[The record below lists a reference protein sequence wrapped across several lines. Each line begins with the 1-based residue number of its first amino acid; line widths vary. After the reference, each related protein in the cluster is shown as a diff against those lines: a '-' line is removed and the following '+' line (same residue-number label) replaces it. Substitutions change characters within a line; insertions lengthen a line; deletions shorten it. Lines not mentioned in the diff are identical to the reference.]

1 MFSNKAHIKRLT
13 SNFFSLSILQWVNYI
28 LPLITFP
35 YLVRVLGVEL
45 FGILALATA
54 LISYFNVIVDYGFN
68 LTAVNEIAT
77 HSNNKKKVEQI
88 YSIVITVKLLLTLVS
103 FIILSL
109 IISIFE
115 IFSNN
120 WEIYLLT
127 FGVVIGQAIFP
138 VWFFQ
143 GIEKMK
149 YIAYINIFAKVIFT
163 ALILLFVEH
172 EGDYHLVPTFISL
185 GFIISGVLS
194 IVLVRNKFGVRF
206 SLQEFSNIKR
216 ALLENWHIFI
226 SNIFVSLYTT
236 TNILLLGI
244 MTNNTITGYY
254 AIAEKIIHAFG
265 NILTPLSQAIYPLL
279 SKKYFINK
287 KYFFGFVKRL
297 GLIYTAFSVVVV
309 LIMYIYSDLIIT
321 IVTGKADQ
329 HVIEIYFILMFTV
342 MTIPLGPLFT
352 QVLNIMKLKRSLSKI
367 SRDAFIFTIVFAP
380 ISIYTYSTIGLAV
393 VAVFAQIFIIS
404 LCINK
409 ITTTKS
415 KNNENIRKA

>member
-1 MFSNKAHIKRLT
+1 
-13 SNFFSLSILQWVNYI
+13 

-143 GIEKMK
+143 GMERMK
-149 YIAYINIFAKVIFT
+149 YITYINILAKLIFT
-163 ALILLFVEH
+163 ILIFLFVQDE
-172 EGDYHLVPTFISL
+172 ENYYLVPIFTSL
-185 GFIISGVLS
+185 GFIIAGVFS
-194 IVLVRNKFGVRF
+194 IGLIKKEFGVNL
-206 SLQEFSNIKR
+206 SLQRFENIKR
-216 ALLENWHIFI
+216 YLLKNWDIFI

-254 AIAEKIIHAFG
+254 AIAEKIIHALG
-265 NILTPLSQAIYPLL
+265 NILTPLTQAIYPLL
-279 SKKYFINK
+279 SKKYIQNKSLFFRFIEK
-287 KYFFGFVKRL
+287 LSLVY
-297 GLIYTAFSVVVV
+297 VVTSM
-309 LIMYIYSDLIIT
+309 IIIITMYIYGDLIIT
-321 IVTGKADQ
+321 IVTGNIDQ
-329 HVIEIYFILMFTV
+329 HVKEVYSILIFTV
-342 MTIPLGPLFT
+342 VTIPLGPLFT
-352 QVLNIMKLKRSLSKI
+352 QVLNIMKLKKDLSRI
-367 SRDAFIFTIVFAP
+367 SKNTFIFTITLSP
-380 ISIYTYSTIGLAV
+380 ISIYFYSTIGLATI
-393 VAVFAQIFIIS
+393 AVLSQILII
-404 LCINK
+404 LLYVNK
-409 ITTTKS
+409 IKTMNAI
-415 KNNENIRKA
+415 NNVSIEKI

>member
-279 SKKYFINK
+279 SKKY
-287 KYFFGFVKRL
+287 
-297 GLIYTAFSVVVV
+297 
-309 LIMYIYSDLIIT
+309 
-321 IVTGKADQ
+321 
-329 HVIEIYFILMFTV
+329 
-342 MTIPLGPLFT
+342 
-352 QVLNIMKLKRSLSKI
+352 SL
-367 SRDAFIFTIVFAP
+367 R
-380 ISIYTYSTIGLAV
+380 
-393 VAVFAQIFIIS
+393 
-404 LCINK
+404 
-409 ITTTKS
+409 
-415 KNNENIRKA
+415 